1 MLSPANRPRY
11 HWLTEVSEKFLN
23 HDDLLLGLTAPQRV
37 RVIADTAESLLKKPG
52 FADKFEDYVSR
63 GWYSLASPIWSN
75 MGLQRGLPISC
86 FCSYVGDSREEIC
99 QAQAEVSMM
108 TSLGGGTAGY
118 FGDVRGRGEPITN
131 NGTSHGSVHFMQ
143 LFETLIKI
151 WSQGNT
157 RKGQFAAYLPIDH
170 PDIEEFLTLHDK
182 DSPIQKLSFGVCID
196 DYWMNKM
203 IMGDTKCR
211 SLWAKVLAKREQG
224 FPYLFF
230 TDNANRGAPVWYR
243 EQNYEILSSQLC
255 VVGSERVVTSEGLR
269 LVKDLADEGK
279 KLTLFDGHKPVPSS
293 PMRLIEKDAEVFC
306 IETVDGRKHTVTGYH
321 RVKTERGMVS
331 ALDLVP
337 GDRIVFQRCEG
348 MFGGEH
354 KPEAA
359 FLLGIYQGDG
369 TQNKDMRFI
378 DVWENDFDLLDE
390 IEDKMG
396 FVYGYNSWDS
406 YELVLP
412 GRGLVRRGRETP
424 CFFDQKASQT
434 GVKKKRIGS
443 SKLCDIGFA
452 KGMIP
457 EWIWQGDKET
467 QSQYLRG
474 LFIADGTVRVGK
486 TQGNPLQLS
495 LASINKEFL
504 RQIQTVLAN
513 LGITSRI
520 HLLREAG
527 ENLLPDGKGG
537 HALYKTKDCYRLC
550 ISNKSDAIRF
560 EKMTGFLSRKGVF
573 LEDRE
578 YQDNVGKFAIV
589 ASVTPA
595 GREDVYCPTVDTDEH
610 VWVCNGIV
618 TSNCTE
624 IMLPISTLESFV
636 CCVSSLNMLYYDEW
650 KNTDAVETMVYFLD
664 AVLTEFI
671 EKAKHIRFME
681 RAVRFAERHRAIG
694 IGWFGWH
701 SLLQSK
707 MIPFESM
714 EAKTLNTEIAKTMH
728 RQSWEASAKMAR
740 EYGEPD
746 VTKGYGQRHATR
758 LAIAP
763 TKSSSFIIGQASEG
777 IEPHESNVVVKDLE
791 KVKHTVRN
799 PHLAELFQ
807 SKGRNDASTWH
818 EITNAGG
825 SVQKLGFLSQHEKD
839 VFKTFGEISQKEVV
853 IQAAA
858 RQKWIDQGQ
867 SLNLMI
873 HPSIPVKDVN
883 ALYIEGWRS
892 GIKSLYYQK
901 SVNAAQEFS
910 RNILACKSC
919 ES

>member
-1 MLSPANRPRY
+1 MLYPANRPRY
-11 HWLTEVSEKFLN
+11 HWLTEVSEKFLS
-23 HDDLLLGLTAPQRV
+23 HDDLLLGLTAPERV

-63 GWYSLASPIWSN
+63 GWFSLASPIWSN

-211 SLWAKVLAKREQG
+211 TLWGKVLAKREQG

-230 TDNANRGAPVWYR
+230 TDNANRGAPLWYR
-243 EQNYEILSSQLC
+243 EQNYEILCSQLC
-255 VVGSERVVTSEGLR
+255 SEI
-269 LVKDLADEGK
+269 
-279 KLTLFDGHKPVPSS
+279 F
-293 PMRLIEKDAEVFC
+293 
-306 IETVDGRKHTVTGYH
+306 
-321 RVKTERGMVS
+321 
-331 ALDLVP
+331 
-337 GDRIVFQRCEG
+337 
-348 MFGGEH
+348 
-354 KPEAA
+354 
-359 FLLGIYQGDG
+359 
-369 TQNKDMRFI
+369 
-378 DVWENDFDLLDE
+378 
-390 IEDKMG
+390 
-396 FVYGYNSWDS
+396 
-406 YELVLP
+406 
-412 GRGLVRRGRETP
+412 
-424 CFFDQKASQT
+424 
-434 GVKKKRIGS
+434 
-443 SKLCDIGFA
+443 
-452 KGMIP
+452 
-457 EWIWQGDKET
+457 
-467 QSQYLRG
+467 
-474 LFIADGTVRVGK
+474 
-486 TQGNPLQLS
+486 
-495 LASINKEFL
+495 
-504 RQIQTVLAN
+504 
-513 LGITSRI
+513 
-520 HLLREAG
+520 
-527 ENLLPDGKGG
+527 
-537 HALYKTKDCYRLC
+537 
-550 ISNKSDAIRF
+550 
-560 EKMTGFLSRKGVF
+560 
-573 LEDRE
+573 
-578 YQDNVGKFAIV
+578 
-589 ASVTPA
+589 
-595 GREDVYCPTVDTDEH
+595 
-610 VWVCNGIV
+610 
-618 TSNCTE
+618 
-624 IMLPISTLESFV
+624 LPISTLESFV

-701 SLLQSK
+701 SLLESK

-714 EAKTLNTEIAKTMH
+714 EAKILNTEIAKTMH
-728 RQSWEASAKMAR
+728 RQSWDASAKMAR

-777 IEPHESNVVVKDLE
+777 IEPHESNVTVKDLE

-799 PHLAELFQ
+799 PHLLELLK
-807 SKGRNDASTWH
+807 SKGRNDAATWH

-825 SVQKLGFLSQHEKD
+825 SVQKMSFLSQHEKD

-858 RQKWIDQGQ
+858 RQKYIDQGQ

-883 ALYIEGWRS
+883 ALYIEGWKS
-892 GIKSLYYQK
+892 GIKSFYYQK